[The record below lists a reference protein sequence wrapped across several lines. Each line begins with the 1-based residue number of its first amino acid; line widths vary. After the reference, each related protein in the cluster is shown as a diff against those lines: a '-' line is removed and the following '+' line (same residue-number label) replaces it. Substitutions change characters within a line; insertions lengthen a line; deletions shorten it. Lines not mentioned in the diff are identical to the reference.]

1 MTRQIAIGGPM
12 NRRGA
17 ILALAALAAAAGPPR
32 VFSQPPKIRRIG
44 VLMGG
49 TAEAHKATM
58 GAFAKRLRE
67 LGWEPERTISI
78 EARYADNRIDR
89 FPPLAKEL
97 VESKVELVISS
108 STPGALAM
116 KQATSSLPVVFTA
129 VSDPV
134 ALGLVQSLARPGGN
148 MTGLSSL
155 VGDTAGKQFELLMAL
170 VPRLERVALMVVP
183 GHQTNKLMIPR
194 LETTVTN
201 ARATLV
207 VIEVG
212 SAQAL
217 ETAFAKAVAE
227 RATAMIV
234 PPDPLYYSLRG
245 RIAQLALQTRIA
257 TGFTMAAFG
266 RDGGLV
272 SYGLNYADEFVR
284 SADYV
289 DKILRGARPADL
301 PVAQADRFEMVIN
314 RATAKALGLT
324 IPQSVLVRADEVV
337 E

>member
-1 MTRQIAIGGPM
+1 MTT
-12 NRRGA
+12 RRKFL
-17 ILALAALAAAAGPPR
+17 LANSLAALAAAAGPQR
-32 VFSQPPKIRRIG
+32 VFSQSPKIRRIG
-44 VLMGG
+44 VLLGG

-67 LGWEPERTISI
+67 LGWETDRTLSI

-97 VESKVELVISS
+97 VESKVELVVSS

-116 KQATSSLPVVFTA
+116 KQATASLPVVFTA

-155 VGDTAGKQFELLMAL
+155 VGDTAGKQFELLRAL
-170 VPRLERVALMVVP
+170 VPRLERVALMVMP

-194 LETTVTN
+194 LEAVITN
-201 ARATLV
+201 VRATLL
-207 VIEVG
+207 VIEAD

-217 ETAFAKAVAE
+217 DAAFAKAAAE
-227 RATAMIV
+227 RATAMII
-234 PPDPLYYSLRG
+234 PPDPLYFSLRG

-257 TGFTMAAFG
+257 TSFTASAFV

-284 SADYV
+284 SAEYV
-289 DKILRGARPADL
+289 DRILRGAKPADL
-301 PVAQADRFEMVIN
+301 PVAQAERFEMVVN
-314 RATAKALGLT
+314 RTTAKALGLT
-324 IPQSVLVRADEVV
+324 IPQSVLVRADEVI

>member
-1 MTRQIAIGGPM
+1 M
-12 NRRGA
+12 
-17 ILALAALAAAAGPPR
+17 
-32 VFSQPPKIRRIG
+32 RRIG
-44 VLMGG
+44 VLLGG
-49 TAEAHKATM
+49 TAEAHKATV

-67 LGWEPERTISI
+67 LGWEPERTLSI
-78 EARYADNRIDR
+78 EARYAETRIDR
-89 FPPLAKEL
+89 FPALAKEL
-97 VESKVELVISS
+97 VESKVELVVSS

-116 KQATSSLPVVFTA
+116 KQATSSIPVVFTA

-155 VGDTAGKQFELLMAL
+155 VGDTAGKQIELLTAL
-170 VPRLERVALMVVP
+170 VPRLERVALMVIP

-194 LETTVTN
+194 LEAVVKS

-217 ETAFAKAVAE
+217 DAAFAKAAAE
-227 RATAMIV
+227 RVTAMIV
-234 PPDPLYYSLRG
+234 PPDPLYVSLRG
-245 RIAQLALQTRIA
+245 RIAQLALQKGIA
-257 TGFTMAAFG
+257 TGFTAGAFV

-272 SYGLNYADEFVR
+272 SYGLNYADEFAR

-289 DKILRGARPADL
+289 DRILRGAKPADL
-301 PVAQADRFEMVIN
+301 PVAQAERFEMVIN

-324 IPQSVLVRADEVV
+324 IPQSVLVLADEVI

>member
-1 MTRQIAIGGPM
+1 M
-12 NRRGA
+12 NRRH
-17 ILALAALAAAAGPPR
+17 AALAVAALAIAAGPIR
-32 VFSQPPKIRRIG
+32 VLSQPPKIRRIG
-44 VLMGG
+44 VLLGG
-49 TAEAHKATM
+49 TAEAHKVAVS
-58 GAFAKRLRE
+58 AFVKRLRE
-67 LGWEPERTISI
+67 LGWEPERTLTI
-78 EARYADNRIDR
+78 EARYAETRIDR
-89 FPPLAKEL
+89 FPALAKEL
-97 VESKVELVISS
+97 VESRVELVVSS

-155 VGDTAGKQFELLMAL
+155 VGDTAGKQFELLTAL
-170 VPRLERVALMVVP
+170 VPRLVRVALMVNP

-194 LETTVTN
+194 FEAVVKN

-217 ETAFAKAVAE
+217 DAAFAKAAAE

-234 PPDPLYYSLRG
+234 PPDPLYVSLRG
-245 RIAQLALQTRIA
+245 RIAQLALTKGIA
-257 TGFTMAAFG
+257 TGFTTAAFV

-272 SYGLNYADEFVR
+272 SYGLNYADEFAR
-284 SADYV
+284 SAEYV
-289 DKILRGARPADL
+289 DRILRGAKPADL
-301 PVAQADRFEMVIN
+301 PVAQAERFALVVN
-314 RATAKALGLT
+314 RTTAKALGLT
-324 IPQSVLVRADEVV
+324 IPQSVLVRADEVI